1 MSQVKCQLFLFVIMS
16 KNTFRNRVLGVVAN
30 IPKGSVMTY
39 GQVAKLAGSSR
50 AARAVGNI
58 MKQNYLSDVPCH
70 RVVRTDGTAGGYNRG
85 AANKRRKL
93 KMEGVNI

>member
-1 MSQVKCQLFLFVIMS
+1 MKTS
-16 KNTFRNRVLGVVAN
+16 FRDKVMEIVRN
-30 IPKGSVMTY
+30 IPAGTVMTY
-39 GQVAKLAGSSR
+39 GQVAKLAGSGR

-58 MKQNYLSDVPCH
+58 MKQNYNPEIPCH

-85 AANKRRKL
+85 AANKICKL